1 MTSVQLL
8 VAGGLLV
15 VAALYF
21 VAVRAARRRAW
32 SARVLIGL
40 SVLSGVVLLAM
51 VLTDWPG
58 EQLNQ
63 FWADHSI
70 FASVLSTVLL
80 VSLGYL
86 AFEARETAEQADLNR
101 SVTSAGLSGLV
112 DHLVDVDIALS
123 MLASETAPE
132 QMYAEG
138 RPLRWIRSVR
148 EERQRK
154 STVSKAGLML
164 RSDFP
169 TQSAPLE
176 AMAWRT
182 DLIDQTIRRIIGGM
196 RDWAA
201 LIAVSE
207 DGRAVLKRFGQ
218 VRLDLLELQDHI
230 RKGRPD
236 NARTDVAGLRTY
248 VQLFALALERIS
260 SPDYLRPGI
269 VAIPANGSTTPDRVG
284 APFEEMRRR
293 SPLYIREAMR
303 LLDAQHE
310 LSAKVRDQGLP
321 AT

>member
-40 SVLSGVVLLAM
+40 SVLSGLVLLAM

-138 RPLRWIRSVR
+138 RPLQMDSVH
-148 EERQRK
+148 
-154 STVSKAGLML
+154 SGGTS
-164 RSDFP
+164 
-169 TQSAPLE
+169 
-176 AMAWRT
+176 
-182 DLIDQTIRRIIGGM
+182 RRIDCIQSGS
-196 RDWAA
+196 DA
-201 LIAVSE
+201 
-207 DGRAVLKRFGQ
+207 AVLTF
-218 VRLDLLELQDHI
+218 
-230 RKGRPD
+230 
-236 NARTDVAGLRTY
+236 
-248 VQLFALALERIS
+248 
-260 SPDYLRPGI
+260 
-269 VAIPANGSTTPDRVG
+269 
-284 APFEEMRRR
+284 RR
-293 SPLYIREAMR
+293 SPRR
-303 LLDAQHE
+303 WKRRH
-310 LSAKVRDQGLP
+310 GGP
-321 AT
+321 T